1 MNSRR
6 SQPGDY
12 RVLQGEIDKLRREAG
27 DLERHHAEISTA
39 LKVELAKDAQ
49 WFNEWEVREHRHNL
63 NQIEQRQALISDR
76 IAALEGRLPTPE
88 QRRDAER
95 EAKVLL
101 DAATAADQKFTSEWT
116 RFVTGLEETAAIGA
130 ELVAARTDARAAV
143 YPLADLVAKAGLD
156 VTVLDVPEPP
166 KSDASYAGLLATQ
179 LRHVGYFG
187 EFDATTARDLTAE
200 RTKRTREKVSV

>member
-12 RVLQGEIDKLRREAG
+12 RVLQGEIDKLRQEATA
-27 DLERHHAEISTA
+27 LEQRHTKTTTA

-49 WFNEWEVREHRHNL
+49 WFNETEVHEHQHNL
-63 NQIEQRQALISDR
+63 AQIEQRQALVSDR

-101 DAATAADQKFTSEWT
+101 DAANAADQKFTSEWT

-130 ELVAARTDARAAV
+130 ELEAARTDARAAV

-156 VTVLDVPEPP
+156 VKVPDVPEPP
-166 KSDASYAGLLATQ
+166 RHEAPYAGLLGMQ
-179 LRHVGYFG
+179 LRQVGMSG
-187 EFDATTARDLTAE
+187 ESDAVTERDLAAE
-200 RTKRTREKVSV
+200 RTKRMKS